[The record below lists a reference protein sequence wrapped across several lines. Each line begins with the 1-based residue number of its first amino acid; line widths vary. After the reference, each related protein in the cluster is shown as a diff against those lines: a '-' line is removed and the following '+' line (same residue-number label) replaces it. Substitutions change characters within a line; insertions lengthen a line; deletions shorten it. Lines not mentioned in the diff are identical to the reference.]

1 MNNYTIEIYGWTL
14 DAKAKSITAHQV
26 EKINTMKF
34 ELGVDKLSEIKIDIE
49 NIVVQDANWDILQL
63 SKPFWYLDKTT
74 FVIKDNKNVEV
85 NRFKLSNIIHHSEF
99 EPDVMGEFHIL
110 IPDVEFDNILYSVDE
125 LKGGVCI
132 YKIESNNTPQSS
144 DFSVLEGA
152 IEGPDSEWEFID
164 SIYHKGTKLEI
175 TSYLDSDC
183 KASDIHIYSN

>member
-1 MNNYTIEIYGWTL
+1 MVVLLTG
-14 DAKAKSITAHQV
+14 
-26 EKINTMKF
+26 KF

-183 KASDIHIYSN
+183 KVSDIHIYSN